1 MKILLNK
8 IPDNSKYIT
17 TKEFNKLMTEGYTAR
32 LKQADIVSKTD
43 FDNEL
48 TSFNKRITLNKTKI
62 LEVHK
67 RINSLIK
74 KNRYNFFL
82 SRIYFPSNDGS
93 QNTFVYQPTLDIL
106 ELKKDKD
113 TDYVISW
120 KSKVVYNSKLQPL
133 YT

>member
-43 FDNEL
+43 FENEL
-48 TSFNKRITLNKTKI
+48 TRFNKRITSNKTKI

-74 KNRYNFFL
+74 K
-82 SRIYFPSNDGS
+82 I
-93 QNTFVYQPTLDIL
+93 
-106 ELKKDKD
+106 
-113 TDYVISW
+113 VIIFS
-120 KSKVVYNSKLQPL
+120 
-133 YT
+133 